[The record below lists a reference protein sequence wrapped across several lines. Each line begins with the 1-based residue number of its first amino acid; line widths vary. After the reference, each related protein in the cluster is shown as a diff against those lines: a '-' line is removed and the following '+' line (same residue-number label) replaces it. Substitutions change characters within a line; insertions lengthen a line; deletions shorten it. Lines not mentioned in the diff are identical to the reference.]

1 MVGTE
6 VLASPLLWFAVLVAV
21 GWLAYLWAGRVAPPF
36 RPVGSK
42 AKAFTGG
49 EALPG
54 QAYQPGY
61 QFFHVALFFT
71 IMHVAAIV
79 IATAPPTVL
88 LWAAAGYVAIISLA
102 VMVLRWSA

>member
-6 VLASPLLWFAVLVAV
+6 ILASPLLWFAVLVAI
-21 GWLAYLWAGRVAPPF
+21 GWLLYLWAGRVAPPF

-79 IATAPPTVL
+79 IATAPPNVFP
-88 LWAAAGYVAIISLA
+88 WAAAGYVAIISLS
-102 VMVLRWSA
+102 VMVLRWST